1 MHLVEIINVI
11 LSKSE
16 GHSIICQKHYDKV
29 MSEQNEA
36 LTKIR
41 HIHEG
46 FKGDCQM
53 CTGDKTNRIEFDP
66 TPETFE
72 IQIGFNDGKWEQ
84 GWSAS
89 GNPGHLTYITNP
101 DGTEIYNTME
111 SLKRRGIEEIYI
123 EAGYR
128 VYTDE

>member
-1 MHLVEIINVI
+1 MNLIEIINVP

-16 GHSIICQKHYDKV
+16 GHSILCDKHYNEVK
-29 MSEQNEA
+29 SAQNNA
-36 LTKIR
+36 LTQIR
-41 HIHEG
+41 HLTEG

-72 IQIGFNDGKWEQ
+72 IQVHFSNGECEQ
-84 GWSAS
+84 GWTAS
-89 GNPGHLTYITNP
+89 GQAGHLIYITN
-101 DGTEIYNTME
+101 GEEIYNTME
-111 SLKRRGIEEIYI
+111 SLKRRGIKEMYI

-128 VYTDE
+128 IHIEE